1 MTFEDPFVAQVAVGL
16 AVIIPIIGVIM
27 ALKWKNRNFKGS
39 PSKGDGWPRKDKK
52 SEDKTD

>member
-1 MTFEDPFVAQVAVGL
+1 MTFEDSFVAQVAVGV

-52 SEDKTD
+52 SKDKTD